1 MTSSVDFV
9 VQDKQGN
16 PALLVEVK
24 ALRDRSEDWARKM
37 RRNLSV
43 HGPLPDAPFF
53 LLALPDRFFLW
64 TDHSQLDPMDRP
76 SHAIDAEPLL
86 APYFDRAE
94 VSPERA
100 AGATFE
106 LIVWTWLQRIL
117 QSPSP
122 DALPDRSREWLLD
135 TGLFEA
141 LRNGRIE
148 QRGIPA

>member
-37 RRNLSV
+37 RRNLTV
-43 HGPLPDAPFF
+43 HGHLPEAPFF
-53 LLALPDRFFLW
+53 LLALPDRLFLW
-64 TDHSQLDPMDRP
+64 TNHSQVDPMAPPARM
-76 SHAIDAEPLL
+76 IDAEPLL
-86 APYFDRAE
+86 VPYFNRAK
-94 VSPERA
+94 VTPEKA

-117 QSPSP
+117 QSPSS
-122 DALPDRSREWLLD
+122 DALPEQYREWLLD
-135 TGLFEA
+135 TGLFDA
-141 LRNGRIE
+141 IRNGRIE
-148 QRGIPA
+148 NSGIPA